1 MFGGASGLVVYC
13 KEYKFWTNIFNP
25 NGYSS
30 GWNAWLTGWT
40 QVYRYWYLSMLWQFG
55 WTGFSLITYVFSLLG
70 MDTAFYI
77 MNLLSLL
84 GPIGNAALTGAVY
97 YVYSNTLTMN
107 PAFGEYNL
115 SDYTAIFA
123 NIIGSTQQLTVAL
136 LTIFL

>member
-1 MFGGASGLVVYC
+1 
-13 KEYKFWTNIFNP
+13 
-25 NGYSS
+25 
-30 GWNAWLTGWT
+30 
-40 QVYRYWYLSMLWQFG
+40 MLWQFG

-77 MNLLSLL
+77 MNLVSLL

-97 YVYSNTLTMN
+97 YVNTKTLTMN
-107 PAFGEYNL
+107 PTFGEYNL